1 MPRRNDD
8 LEPIIDDAEFTDFTE
23 LRDPVSV
30 TTLPVTTE
38 HSTLLPYSSY
48 SPNSHG
54 ESGSESS
61 DDHCHEIEE
70 DKDNRNKARNQL
82 MIASIVCLLFM
93 VGEIVGGYI
102 ANSLAIM
109 TDAAH
114 MLSDFSSFCISLFA
128 LWVAKK
134 PATRNMS
141 LGWYRAEVMGAV
153 SSVLIIWVLTGVL
166 VYLAIQRMI
175 HKEFEIDADT
185 MLITAACGVLVNV
198 VMGVLLHQGGHGHSH
213 GGGGHGHSHGGG
225 GHGHSHGATKTE
237 QENINV
243 RAAFIHVLG
252 DLIQSLG
259 VLVAAFLIKF
269 NPTWSL
275 ADPICTLV
283 FSVIVLFTTLTI
295 MKDAVH
301 VLMEGVPNNINYKMM
316 EDDLK
321 ELSGVVAIHNLHVWS
336 LTLDKSALA
345 VHLAI
350 DPNTSTQ
357 ELLKEANRLLK
368 KKYRIS
374 HCTIQIEFYQ
384 RAIMENCK
392 KCQPPTK

>member
-1 MPRRNDD
+1 MPHRRDD
-8 LEPIIDDAEFTDFTE
+8 LDPIIDDSEFAELHEHLT
-23 LRDPVSV
+23 V
-30 TTLPVTTE
+30 TTLPSSTE
-38 HSTLLPYSSY
+38 HSTLLPYSFAT
-48 SPNSHG
+48 NNNG
-54 ESGSESS
+54 ESSSESS

-70 DKDNRNKARNQL
+70 DRDGRNKARNQL
-82 MIASIVCLLFM
+82 IIASIVCLVFM
-93 VGEIVGGYI
+93 VGEIVGGYLS
-102 ANSLAIM
+102 NSLAIM

-166 VYLAIQRMI
+166 VYLAVLRMI
-175 HKEFEIDADT
+175 EKDFEIDADT

-198 VMGVLLHQGGHGHSH
+198 IMGVLLHQGGGHGHSH
-213 GGGGHGHSHGGG
+213 GGGGHGHSHGG
-225 GHGHSHGATKTE
+225 HGHSHGDEGDKK
-237 QENINV
+237 ENINV

-259 VLVAAFLIKF
+259 VLIAAFIIKF
-269 NPTWSL
+269 NPTWML
-275 ADPICTLV
+275 ADPVCTLL

-301 VLMEGVPNNINYKMM
+301 VLMEGVPNDINYKMM

-321 ELSGVVAIHNLHVWS
+321 ELSGVVALHNLHVWS

-345 VHLAI
+345 VHLAV
-350 DPNTSTQ
+350 DPSTSTQ
-357 ELLKEANRLLK
+357 DVLREANRLLK
-368 KKYRIS
+368 KKYKIS
-374 HCTIQIEFYQ
+374 HCTIQIEYYQ